1 MNSLLLISAG
11 AERFMNCFSNVEKW
25 FMNQKEKCSPK
36 PASINN
42 DFYSWIPPMVS
53 FIFSQDGYYQL
64 TAGRGVGDKQECEGQ
79 TIWEV
84 VHETAPVGGG
94 WEWLP
99 LPSWGFSSLGPA
111 PPFPSPFHSP
121 GIMHWIRSAY
131 HLANYTWKPASSLI
145 KTIFSGFVVLRQ
157 STAETHAKLSGS

>member
-1 MNSLLLISAG
+1 MD
-11 AERFMNCFSNVEKW
+11 
-25 FMNQKEKCSPK
+25 
-36 PASINN
+36 PAHGV
-42 DFYSWIPPMVS
+42 FYLQPGWN
-53 FIFSQDGYYQL
+53 GNYQI
-64 TAGRGVGDKQECEGQ
+64 TAGRGVGDKQESEGQ
-79 TIWEV
+79 KIGEV
-84 VHETAPVGGG
+84 VPETAPVGGG

-131 HLANYTWKPASSLI
+131 HLSNYTWKPASSLI